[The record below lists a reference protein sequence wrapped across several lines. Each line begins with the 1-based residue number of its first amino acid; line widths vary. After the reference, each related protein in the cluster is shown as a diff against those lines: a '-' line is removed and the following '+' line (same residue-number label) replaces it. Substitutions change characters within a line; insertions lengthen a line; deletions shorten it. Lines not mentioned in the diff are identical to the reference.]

1 MKIPQTNFCVKKE
14 PEINDVFDIFK
25 VIRYKVLY
33 CNESWDILCTGQ
45 KGVGKSSTM
54 LTLALLVDPYFSL
67 NRWAFTTE
75 ELMNMRKSA
84 TPGNAI
90 VSDEMGT
97 QAALSSQNWMKK
109 ESKEAVDM
117 HQLDRTER
125 VINIATT
132 LDVGRINNRIRTQYK
147 ILVNVDKKLTDKDT
161 GGNGLGTSCVIRFIE
176 EDPFAKNSYEQFK
189 RKYFRDKYGRRL
201 SRVII
206 PHPPADIFKNYSTMR
221 NEFQERLRQ
230 KEIEDMKGRDRKG
243 SDQSSNNE
251 VSNLADSKLYKGGT

>member
-1 MKIPQTNFCVKKE
+1 MMFPQSHVQLKQPPKMK
-14 PEINDVFDIFK
+14 DAFDIFQF
-25 VIRYKVLY
+25 IRHKVLNY
-33 CNESWDILCTGQ
+33 NESWDILCTGQ

-54 LTLALLVDPYFSL
+54 LSVAMLVDPYYTL

-75 ELMNMRKSA
+75 DLMGMRKSA
-84 TPGNAI
+84 IPGNAI

-125 VINIATT
+125 IINIATT
-132 LDVGRINNRIRTQYK
+132 LDIGRINNRIRTQYK
-147 ILVNVDKKLTDKDT
+147 VLINVDKKMGNSETN
-161 GGNGLGTSCVIRFIE
+161 GNGLGTSCVIRFVE
-176 EDPFAKNSYEQFK
+176 EDPFAKNDFEQFK
-189 RKYFRDKYGRRL
+189 RKYFRDKEGRRI

-206 PHPPADIFKNYSTMR
+206 PHPPADMFKKYSTMR

-230 KEIEDMKGRDRKG
+230 KEFEDMKAKESKGRKG
-243 SDQSSNNE
+243 AGKSSKDE
-251 VSNLADSKLYKGGT
+251 MKELVDWSLA